1 MTQPLLTFLFSLH
14 TSLGAYLYF
23 TSLHTSRSWSLD
35 SVFNACVACL
45 HQSMGL
51 MHCSR
56 DPQTSFFSKI
66 FIKNWFHGTIHTFKN
81 SQNTIAH
88 AWHLTPRHLATNPM
102 TQPLLTFF
110 LSLHTSLG
118 AYLYFT
124 SLHTSRSWS
133 LDSIFNAC
141 VACLHLS
148 VGHVHCS
155 RDPQT
160 SFFIKIFIKT
170 WSHGT
175 IHIFKNSQN
184 TIAHTWHLTPRHL
197 ATNPMTQP
205 LLTFFF
211 SLHTSLGAYLYF
223 TSLHTSRSWSLD
235 SVCIGQWVSCTVHET
250 HKPLFSSKFSLKL
263 GPTALFTYLKTH
275 KIQLHTLDT
284 KLLTLWHNH
293 SWLSFFHFTLVLML
307 TRTSPHFTRLGLGVW
322 IAVSILVLCVCV
334 CQWAP
339 CTVHGT
345 YKPLFSGKFSLRV
358 RLFWV

>member
-170 WSHGT
+170 WSHGA

-184 TIAHTWHLTPRHL
+184 TIAHTWHQ
-197 ATNPMTQP
+197 AFNPMTQP

-211 SLHTSLGAYLYF
+211 SLHTSLDAYPYF

-235 SVCIGQWVSCTVHET
+235 SSFNTCVVCLCLSV
-250 HKPLFSSKFSLKL
+250 
-263 GPTALFTYLKTH
+263 GPMHCSRDLQT
-275 KIQLHTLDT
+275 
-284 KLLTLWHNH
+284 
-293 SWLSFFHFTLVLML
+293 SFFRKIFIKGAFV
-307 TRTSPHFTRLGLGVW
+307 LGVNDFQK
-322 IAVSILVLCVCV
+322 IFY
-334 CQWAP
+334 
-339 CTVHGT
+339 T
-345 YKPLFSGKFSLRV
+345 
-358 RLFWV
+358 